1 MRLNTIINGIVILF
15 LIWIF
20 GIIYFAERGKRL
32 TAERNL
38 TASLRDKSL
47 QIEVTKRQADRLY
60 GATIDSLARALKV
73 KPKQIVRWQKAE
85 IEYRDTGS
93 VVIVQPRIDTVKIY
107 PDSVHGRVEKDCYTI
122 DILLYQNRFYT
133 ELQYRDELTPV
144 IYRERPR
151 RIWFVKF
158 GRWQYRVEIL
168 SKCEKTKIS
177 VFENVYVKGR

>member
-1 MRLNTIINGIVILF
+1 MRLNTIINGIIVLIL
-15 LIWIF
+15 IGIF
-20 GIIYFAERGKRL
+20 GLIYSGERNKRL
-32 TAERNL
+32 IAERNL
-38 TASLRDKSL
+38 TAAIRDKTL

-60 GATIDSLARALKV
+60 GATIDSLARELKV

-85 IEYRDTGS
+85 LIYQDTGS
-93 VVIVQPRIDTVKIY
+93 VVIVPPRIDTVKIY
-107 PDSVHGRVEKDCYTI
+107 PDSVHARVGNDCYTI
-122 DILLYQNRFYT
+122 DILLYRNMFYT

-168 SKCEKTKIS
+168 SKCDKAKIS

>member
-1 MRLNTIINGIVILF
+1 MRLNTIINDIIVLIIIGIFCLF
-15 LIWIF
+15 YS
-20 GIIYFAERGKRL
+20 GERNKRL

-38 TASLRDKSL
+38 TASLLDKSL

-93 VVIVQPRIDTVKIY
+93 VVIVPPRIDTVKIY
-107 PDSVHGRVEKDCYTI
+107 PDSLHGRVERDCYTI

-133 ELQYRDELTPV
+133 ELQYRDELMPV

-151 RIWFVKF
+151 RILFVRF

-168 SKCEKTKIS
+168 SKCDKAKIS

>member
-1 MRLNTIINGIVILF
+1 MRLNTIFNLVITAILLF
-15 LIWIF
+15 VGSALIF
-20 GIIYFAERGKRL
+20 NERSKRI

-38 TASLRDKSL
+38 TATIKDKSL
-47 QIEVTKRQADRLY
+47 QVEVTKRTADRLY
-60 GATIDSLARALKV
+60 GATIDSLSREIGI
-73 KPKQIVRWQKAE
+73 KPKQIVQWMKGE

-158 GRWQYRVEIL
+158 GCWQYRVEIL
-168 SKCEKTKIS
+168 SKCDKTKIS